1 MHSDLYQFFKFQG
14 LSNDFL
20 IFDAE
25 QLSASKFFEDPS
37 RHVREMCD
45 RLRGIGADGVIV
57 VETLD
62 GTQADIRMN
71 LWNADGSRAE
81 MSGNGMRC
89 LAAHWQQNRS
99 FERNDLRIRTD
110 AGIKVAR
117 FLGFERSGRTIDWR
131 IALEIGEPI
140 FDPARIPFIPDPGA
154 PVPLVEHPLYVGHDD
169 VPFSVTI
176 TSMGNPHC
184 SLFAE
189 GMVLTPEFITG
200 IGGMIERHEN
210 FPNRTNVEFVEVI
223 DRKRIRARFWER
235 GVGNT
240 KSSGT
245 GSCAAAV
252 ASMLRGLTDRV
263 VTVETEA
270 GELTVEWNAETNLV
284 TLTGV
289 ASESFMGFYRV

>member
-1 MHSDLYQFFKFQG
+1 MHSELFQFFKFQG
-14 LSNDFL
+14 LANDFL
-20 IFDAE
+20 IFDAG
-25 QLSASKFFEDPS
+25 QLSASKFFEDPG
-37 RHVREMCD
+37 RHVRDMCD

-57 VETLD
+57 VQKLD
-62 GTQADIRMN
+62 GVSADIRMN

-81 MSGNGMRC
+81 MSGNGLRC
-89 LAAHWQQNRS
+89 LAAHWQQDCN
-99 FERNDLRIRTD
+99 FNADTLRIQTD

-117 FLGFERSGRTIDWR
+117 FLGFERTGRTVDWR

-140 FDPARIPFIPDPGA
+140 FDPARIPFLPDPGA

-200 IGGMIERHEN
+200 VGGMIERHEK

-223 DRKRIRARFWER
+223 DRRRIRARFWER

-252 ASMLRGLTDRV
+252 ASMLRGLTERT

-270 GELTVEWNAETNLV
+270 GDLIVEWNERTNLV

-289 ASESFMGFYRV
+289 AGEAFMGYYRL